1 MPKKNK
7 LLWKDNDW
15 TFEKIKLVDEAIS
28 EIAKGYGIET
38 YRNQIEIISSE
49 QMLSAYASSGMP
61 VLYGH
66 WSYGKQFVQQQ
77 KAYKRGQ
84 MGLAFEI
91 VINSNPCI
99 AYLMEENTMT
109 MQMLV
114 IAHACYGHNS
124 FFKIIL

>member
-49 QMLSAYASSGMP
+49 QIISGYASFGMP
-61 VLYGH
+61 FLYGH
-66 WSYGKQFVQQQ
+66 CSYGKQFVQQ
-77 KAYKRGQ
+77 KK
-84 MGLAFEI
+84 E
-91 VINSNPCI
+91 
-99 AYLMEENTMT
+99 
-109 MQMLV
+109 
-114 IAHACYGHNS
+114 
-124 FFKIIL
+124 